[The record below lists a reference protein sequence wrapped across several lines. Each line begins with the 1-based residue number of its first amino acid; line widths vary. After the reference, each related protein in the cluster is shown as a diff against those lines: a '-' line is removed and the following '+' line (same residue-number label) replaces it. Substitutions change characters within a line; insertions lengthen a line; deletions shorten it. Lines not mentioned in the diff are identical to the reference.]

1 MNDLRGKLIV
11 TMRIEIPV
19 NEHQYPLV
27 KRDKGEVTPADIVAA
42 EEQNYL
48 ANIDD
53 YLTLVGD
60 YVTEVE
66 FFFERT
72 ANERSSAS

>member
-1 MNDLRGKLIV
+1 MSDLRGKLIV

-19 NEHQYPLV
+19 NEHQYTLV
-27 KRDKGEVTPADIVAA
+27 KRDKGEVTVADIIAA

-48 ANIDD
+48 NNVDD

-66 FFFERT
+66 FSFERNT
-72 ANERSSAS
+72 NE

>member
-1 MNDLRGKLIV
+1 MNDLRGNLVV
-11 TMRIEIPV
+11 TLRIEIPV
-19 NEHQYPLV
+19 NEHQYPLI
-27 KRDKGEVTPADIVAA
+27 KRDKGEVTIGDIVAA

-48 ANIDD
+48 NNIDD

-66 FFFERT
+66 FAFERKTNERT
-72 ANERSSAS
+72 ASQ